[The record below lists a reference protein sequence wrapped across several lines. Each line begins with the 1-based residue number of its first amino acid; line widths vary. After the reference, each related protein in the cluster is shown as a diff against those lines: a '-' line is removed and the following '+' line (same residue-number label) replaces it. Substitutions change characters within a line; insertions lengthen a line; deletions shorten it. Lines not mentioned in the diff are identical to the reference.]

1 MTRRDASLLLLL
13 SAIWGSS
20 FLFIKLGVETLE
32 PSVVAFGRLV
42 FGALTL
48 LVLLAVLPG
57 RGGLTPLRGHL
68 WPILVLGALNNACP
82 SGCSASPRRTSTRA

>member
-1 MTRRDASLLLLL
+1 MTRRDVSLLLLL

-42 FGALTL
+42 FGTLTL
-48 LVLLAVLPG
+48 LVLLAVLP
-57 RGGLTPLRGHL
+57 RSGGFAPLRGHL
-68 WPILVLGALNNACP
+68 WPILALGALNNAVP
-82 SGCSASPRRTSTRA
+82 

>member
-32 PSVVAFGRLV
+32 PSVVVFGRLV

-48 LVLLAVLPG
+48 LLLLA
-57 RGGLTPLRGHL
+57 
-68 WPILVLGALNNACP
+68 
-82 SGCSASPRRTSTRA
+82 CSPDAAA